1 MRAHERRAVCDAELA
16 VAGVAAQV
24 VRSPGRMRV
33 VHRSAMLAY
42 RAIRP
47 ADDFKT
53 RPAGFVIR
61 KALEKGQQR
70 HGHDKAW
77 PRHKRQ

>member
-1 MRAHERRAVCDAELA
+1 MRLVN
-16 VAGVAAQV
+16 
-24 VRSPGRMRV
+24 
-33 VHRSAMLAY
+33 RSAMRAY

-47 ADDFKT
+47 ADGFKM

-70 HGHDKAW
+70 HGPDKAW
-77 PRHKRQ
+77 RRHKSQ